1 MGGTIMDWNWLK
13 EGFEEPTGGL
23 SWGRIASSAAMV
35 AVIAWIAH
43 FLYINRTFP
52 SSDTIK
58 SLTEF
63 MLAPYGSNKLITA
76 VQAFSRNPVGNDPN
90 NPQPQQPLVVV
101 QQPQQPP
108 PPQQSPQVTFVGR

>member
-1 MGGTIMDWNWLK
+1 MINWTWLK

-23 SWGRIASSAAMV
+23 SWGRLASSAAMV
-35 AVIAWIAH
+35 AVIAWVAH

-52 SSDTIK
+52 SADTIK

-76 VQAFSRNPVGNDPN
+76 VQAFSRNPVGSDPN
-90 NPQPQQPLVVV
+90 Q
-101 QQPQQPP
+101 
-108 PPQQSPQVTFVGR
+108 QQSPSITNITNTSPNQQQQQPGSVTNITNTGS